1 MNSYK
6 IFANGVYW
14 GIWPA
19 PSAEEAV
26 LDAAYDEGTEG
37 DTTGIVATLMTE
49 ADWDALVQWREAGC
63 PADKHPINPI
73 HA

>member
-1 MNSYK
+1 MNSYA
-6 IFANGVYW
+6 IFANGVYL

-26 LDAAYDEGTEG
+26 LDAAYDEGIEG
-37 DTTGIVATLMTE
+37 DTTGIIATLMTE
-49 ADWDALVQWREAGC
+49 ADWNALVQWREGGC
-63 PADKHPINPI
+63 ADEFPI

>member
-1 MNSYK
+1 MNSYA
-6 IFANGVYW
+6 IFANGIYW

-26 LDAAYDEGTEG
+26 LDAAYDEGAED

-63 PADKHPINPI
+63 PDKHPM
-73 HA
+73 A

>member
-1 MNSYK
+1 MNSYA

-26 LDAAYDEGTEG
+26 LDAAYDEGL
-37 DTTGIVATLMTE
+37 DNPTGMTARPMKK
-49 ADWDALVQWREAGC
+49 ADWNALVQWREAGC
-63 PADKHPINPI
+63 PADKHPI